1 MPYIW
6 TQCEVVGLGIMNDA
20 DLHFVLVVQLEGH
33 RSDEREPGLCGLTVP
48 ATPAHDPRPRQAE
61 SRGRRKAALEAAE
74 ATPLAGVGDEWVVWR
89 HGGHSNGHHGV
100 S

>member
-48 ATPAHDPRPRQAE
+48 ATPAHTRSE
-61 SRGRRKAALEAAE
+61 KAALEAAE